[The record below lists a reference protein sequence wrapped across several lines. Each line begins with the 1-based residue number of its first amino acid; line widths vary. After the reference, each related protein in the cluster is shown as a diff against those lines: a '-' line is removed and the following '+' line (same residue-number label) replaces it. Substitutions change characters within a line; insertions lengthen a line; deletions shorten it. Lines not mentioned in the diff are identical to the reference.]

1 MANND
6 YRDNPLLTLSF
17 IKLRKFEPNKIF
29 VSACTSLLFF
39 GLLLLLR
46 PTIAYAASC
55 EQWVA
60 KVVSVEGQV
69 ESRLVGETQWQ
80 QVSLDDTLC
89 AGDMI
94 RVLENSRAGLAF
106 ANQPL
111 LRLDQNTSITLGEIK
126 TEGEGLTGVLAG
138 AASLDLIKGTA
149 HFFSRLAKNLE
160 VRTGFVNAG
169 VEGTEFLVE
178 VDDAKTSIT
187 VFEGKVLASNSAGEV
202 GITSGQSAVA
212 EQGKAPVM
220 RTVVSPR
227 DAVRWAL
234 YYPPV
239 IAGTDP
245 DASINQA
252 AQLLAVGRVDEATA
266 ILQQIPQN
274 SSALALMSIIAVVR
288 TIDSKALELGRS
300 GGCCRPWVRDRHDC
314 PVLCPPGQFRS
325 GRSPRES

>member
-1 MANND
+1 MAHNN
-6 YRDNPLLTLSF
+6 YRFIPLLTLSF
-17 IKLRKFEPNKIF
+17 IKPRKLQSSKIF

-46 PTIAYAASC
+46 PTMIYAASC

-60 KVVSVEGQV
+60 KAVSVEGQV

-80 QVSLDDTLC
+80 QISLDDTFC

-106 ANQPL
+106 VNQPL

-178 VDDAKTSIT
+178 VDDAKTSII
-187 VFEGKVLASNSAGEV
+187 VFEGKVVASNSAGEV
-202 GITSGQSAVA
+202 GLTSSQSAVA
-212 EQGKAPVM
+212 EQGKAPV
-220 RTVVSPR
+220 
-227 DAVRWAL
+227 
-234 YYPPV
+234 
-239 IAGTDP
+239 I
-245 DASINQA
+245 
-252 AQLLAVGRVDEATA
+252 
-266 ILQQIPQN
+266 
-274 SSALALMSIIAVVR
+274 
-288 TIDSKALELGRS
+288 
-300 GGCCRPWVRDRHDC
+300 
-314 PVLCPPGQFRS
+314 
-325 GRSPRES
+325 